1 MRHRR
6 TLATLVAGLVAVPA
20 VAFAQAPA
28 TPAPAAKPAQAAKPA
43 SAAKPAPAVERG
55 RYLAQIMD
63 CHGCH
68 TGGSLMGKP
77 DPARHLA
84 GSEVGF
90 EMPGMG
96 VIYPKNLTP
105 DPDTGLGKWTDA
117 EILAAVRQGKG
128 KDGRTLAP
136 VMPWPSYAALTSAD
150 AAALV
155 AYLRSV
161 KPVRYEVPKDVKNP
175 AEATAPYMTV
185 AMPKKP

>member
-6 TLATLVAGLVAVPA
+6 TLVALVAGLVAVPA
-20 VAFAQAPA
+20 LAVAQAPA
-28 TPAPAAKPAQAAKPA
+28 TPAPTAKPAPAAKPR
-43 SAAKPAPAVERG
+43 PAVERG

-63 CHGCH
+63 CAGCH
-68 TGGSLMGKP
+68 TGGALMGKP
-77 DPARHLA
+77 DPGRHLA

-96 VIYPKNLTP
+96 VLHPKNLTP

-136 VMPWPSYAALTSAD
+136 IMPWPSYAALTNAD
-150 AAALV
+150 AAALL

-161 KPVRYEVPKDVKNP
+161 KAVRYEVPKDVKNP

-185 AMPKKP
+185 VVPKKP